1 MDKGGAEATSTSAET
16 RRAGPKSTS
25 IASRVGFSLGD
36 VGGGSR
42 CTDLDGVLRPKPRSD
57 PPPLLVY

>member
-25 IASRVGFSLGD
+25 IASRVGFSLE
-36 VGGGSR
+36 GGVQMYRFRWASEAEAEI
-42 CTDLDGVLRPKPRSD
+42 
-57 PPPLLVY
+57 